1 MKKDTFYFATKRGN
15 SIPRRRDVKDASGQP
30 VLDANGKQVREKYT
44 LHVLELFGD
53 EDAEEAYIE
62 QKLDSL
68 TESGWEDPTGEMT
81 VEEKAA
87 ERGEN
92 GGLLFFSVNK
102 RGPKNAIVAMNKE
115 TLKPYIMDTV
125 NEIREQK
132 LDEQENPMLKAD
144 LSKKFAADIAN
155 ETTDEIDEAAKAQ
168 AKLFAKL
175 MKGAASSD
183 DTDEEEETVD
193 AADTDFEE
201 SDESDD

>member
-183 DTDEEEETVD
+183 DTD
-193 AADTDFEE
+193 
-201 SDESDD
+201 